1 MDSGGQVRTTG
12 TISTDTTGTGSLLPS
27 APSVSV
33 ISEAG
38 AVSVQARSDASIC
51 TIENL
56 AEHGARHGNIR
67 CNPSVDASLNVTPQ
81 YATLE

>member
-1 MDSGGQVRTTG
+1 MESGGQVRTTG
-12 TISTDTTGTGSLLPS
+12 TIPTDNAGTGSLLPS

-38 AVSVQARSDASIC
+38 AVSVQTRNEASIC

-56 AEHGARHGNIR
+56 EHGARHGDIG
-67 CNPSVDASLNVTPQ
+67 SVDTSLSVTPQ